1 MSDTTE
7 SPRRDEEVLR
17 EMERVCEEMVEAGL
31 LNRTVNSE
39 GEVEYSLT
47 AEGEAQ
53 AAAQAA
59 AEAEARTNIIEPR
72 EFEDYCDEF

>member
-7 SPRRDEEVLR
+7 SPRRDEEVFLR

-31 LNRTVNSE
+31 LNRQVNSE

-47 AEGEAQ
+47 EEGEAQ
-53 AAAQAA
+53 AAAQA
-59 AEAEARTNIIEPR
+59 EAEARSNIIEPR

>member
-31 LNRTVNSE
+31 LSRHVNSE

-53 AAAQAA
+53 AAAQA
-59 AEAEARTNIIEPR
+59 EAEARTNIIEPR